1 MTMAVLASLIISS
14 LFIGCG
20 EEKSDDSAVQEETR
34 DTAAEE

>member
-1 MTMAVLASLIISS
+1 MFIAILTS

-20 EEKSDDSAVQEETR
+20 EEKTDDSAVQEETQ

>member
-1 MTMAVLASLIISS
+1 MFIAILTS

-20 EEKSDDSAVQEETR
+20 EEKLDDSAVQEETQE

>member
-1 MTMAVLASLIISS
+1 MFIAILAS

-20 EEKSDDSAVQEETR
+20 EEKSDDTAVVQEETQ